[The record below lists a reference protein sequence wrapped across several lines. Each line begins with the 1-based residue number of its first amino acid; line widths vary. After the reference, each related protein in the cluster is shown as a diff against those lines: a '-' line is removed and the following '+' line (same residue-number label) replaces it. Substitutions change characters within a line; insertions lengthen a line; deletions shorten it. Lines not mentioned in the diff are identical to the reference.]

1 MHFTS
6 LTDRT
11 DTEYLAIIDIA
22 MRLKRDKRRDDS
34 ARGRVLGLLFFNP
47 SLRTKVSFET
57 AAAHLGAVSSIISPG
72 QGSWT
77 LETEMGAVMD

>member
-11 DTEYLAIIDIA
+11 DTEYLAIIDMA

-57 AAAHLGAVSSIISPG
+57 LRRIWVRCPASFRLDRGAGRSKPKWVP
-72 QGSWT
+72 
-77 LETEMGAVMD
+77 